1 MVKGEVGVSE
11 WEKVVSEVLCHG
23 QYNGHVWCT
32 AMRVGP
38 YKDFPTDFVFRFVS
52 HLPFFQESLTPSLI
66 FFRRN
71 LFAWSLFYLFA
82 IFLCSTVFVKFFSDK
97 LLFYMLFFFQKVI

>member
-1 MVKGEVGVSE
+1 MGVSE

-38 YKDFPTDFVFRFVS
+38 YKDFPTNFRFQVCIS
-52 HLPFFQESLTPSLI
+52 SSILSGITNSKPDIFQEKFICL
-66 FFRRN
+66 
-71 LFAWSLFYLFA
+71 
-82 IFLCSTVFVKFFSDK
+82 VFV
-97 LLFYMLFFFQKVI
+97 LFVCYIPLFNSVC